1 MNLVLRLF
9 AAVVIC
15 AASSTAHS
23 ETSPLIA
30 ITHVTVI
37 DATGA
42 PPAPDQ
48 TVILSGSRITNL
60 GPSAKIKTPKEAR
73 VIDAHGKFLIPGLW
87 DMHVH
92 LAGVSAD
99 PSWSKQVF
107 LPLLLANGVTG
118 VRDMGGDLEALLSW
132 KRDVESGALLG
143 PHIVASG
150 PWLAGSGKKS
160 PEQFPVA
167 NAEEARAAVRELK
180 QRGADFIKIISLP
193 SREAFLAVADEA
205 KKQELTFVGHVPP
218 VVTASEA
225 SDAGMHGIEHIV
237 YSELAYD
244 CSSREEELRQA
255 AREARAKHDGKA
267 LAEISLQAIDSY
279 SPEKAAALWARF
291 KRNGT
296 WEVPTLAS
304 IAAIL
309 PPRMPP
315 EQQAHDPQLE
325 FVTETLRK
333 QWDPRLPD
341 NQMSAEDQKW
351 WTKQFAND
359 YKLAGEMHRAGVTM
373 LAGSDS
379 LDRFVFPGE
388 SLHKE
393 LTLFVD
399 DGFTPMEALQSATS
413 DAARFLNRENDFGT
427 IAVGKWADLVLLD
440 ADPLQNIGNTSK
452 ISAVIR
458 GGVYLDRAALDHLL
472 VQAKT
477 AAKAVPVK

>member
-1 MNLVLRLF
+1 MNLVLRLLV
-9 AAVVIC
+9 ALAIC
-15 AASSTAHS
+15 TVCSVAH
-23 ETSPLIA
+23 PQAPPPIV

-42 PPAPDQ
+42 PPQTDQ
-48 TVILSGSRITNL
+48 TIVISGARITDI
-60 GPSAKIKTPKEAR
+60 GPSTKTKVPKGAR
-73 VIDAHGKFLIPGLW
+73 IIDARGKFVIPGLW

-99 PSWSKQVF
+99 PKWSKRVF
-107 LPLLLANGVTG
+107 LPLLLANGITG

-132 KRDVESGALLG
+132 KRDVEAGTLLG

-150 PWLAGSGKKS
+150 PWLAGGGKKS

-167 NAEEARAAVRELK
+167 DADEARAAVRELK

-193 SREAFLAVADEA
+193 SRDAFFAVADEA
-205 KKQELTFVGHVPP
+205 KKQGITFVGHVPS

-225 SDAGMHGIEHIV
+225 SDAGMHSIEHIV

-255 AREARAKHDGKA
+255 AREARAKRDGGA
-267 LAEISLQAIDSY
+267 LAKFSMQAIDTY

-304 IAAIL
+304 IAANAPSKIT
-309 PPRMPP
+309 P
-315 EQQAHDPQLE
+315 EQQAHDPQLR
-325 FVTETLRK
+325 FVPETLRK
-333 QWDPRLPD
+333 QWDPRLPG
-341 NQMSAEDQKW
+341 NQQSAEDQKW
-351 WTKQFAND
+351 WIKQFAND
-359 YKLAGEMHRAGVTM
+359 YKLAGEMHRAGVPM

-379 LDRFVFPGE
+379 LDRFVFPGQ

-393 LTLFVD
+393 LTLLVD
-399 DGFTPMEALQSATS
+399 DGFTPMEALQSATR
-413 DAARFLNRENDFGT
+413 DAARFLNRESDFGT
-427 IAVGKWADLVLLD
+427 VAVGKWADLVLLD
-440 ADPLQNIGNTSK
+440 GDPLENIGNAAS
-452 ISAVIR
+452 IFAVVR
-458 GGVYLDRAALDHLL
+458 GGLYLDRAALDGLL
-472 VQAKT
+472 AQAE
-477 AAKAVPVK
+477 AAVK